1 MSGRTQPTGVNSASA
16 AKAAHAWRLSTVTG
30 SGPPSFLTARN
41 SAAATV
47 AAATEAVARPVTS
60 NCDGSTVRGPVAVA
74 RVQQVGG
81 AADLGPDSR
90 DDVGEI
96 FRLRHDVDSCSRWHR
111 SINVDYRQRHA

>member
-1 MSGRTQPTGVNSASA
+1 MSGRSQPTGVNSASA

-60 NCDGSTVRGPVAVA
+60 NCDGSTVRGPVAVSLRSRSA
-74 RVQQVGG
+74 DPPSPSQIRAAMSVSSGVCPVCVMTPILVPGG
-81 AADLGPDSR
+81 TD
-90 DDVGEI
+90 
-96 FRLRHDVDSCSRWHR
+96 
-111 SINVDYRQRHA
+111 NQR